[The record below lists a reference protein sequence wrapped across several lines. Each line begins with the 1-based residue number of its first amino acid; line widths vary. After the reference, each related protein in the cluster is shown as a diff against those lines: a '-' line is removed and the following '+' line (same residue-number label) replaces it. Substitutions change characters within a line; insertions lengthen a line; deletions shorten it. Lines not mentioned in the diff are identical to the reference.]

1 MNNCVSSF
9 LIDQS
14 WVFERLPLS
23 TEQRQELIS
32 KLQTEHSRGC
42 NTIENRSVEDQRCSE
57 ENVPM
62 VIDEESPEEPISV

>member
-1 MNNCVSSF
+1 MTTG
-9 LIDQS
+9 LDQS
-14 WVFERLPLS
+14 WVFDNLPLS
-23 TEQRQELIS
+23 IEQRQELIS

-42 NTIENRSVEDQRCSE
+42 NTMENRFVEDQRCSE

>member
-1 MNNCVSSF
+1 MNNYISSF

-23 TEQRQELIS
+23 TEQRHELLS

-42 NTIENRSVEDQRCSE
+42 NTIENRYEEDQHCSE
-57 ENVPM
+57 KAVLMPL
-62 VIDEESPEEPISV
+62 DEKNREEPISA

>member
-42 NTIENRSVEDQRCSE
+42 NMIENRSVEDQHCSE
-57 ENVPM
+57 KVVLMPL
-62 VIDEESPEEPISV
+62 DEESPEEPISV